1 MGPINLTGE
10 MLAGPRR
17 IPDID
22 SNGGFPMTDST
33 GDEFFAK
40 AVRQQRLIVLA
51 LLGGSMMFIVAISVA
66 HFVALKGKPVS
77 PDLPNLALVAVAV
90 AGGALASS
98 FLVPESLR
106 KQAVE
111 RQSAAAAT
119 PADDTSAL
127 LVGWQT
133 TILIRTAMFEGAA
146 VLSAIL
152 FLLTADFAALGIA
165 IAMIGMIAMGLPSEM
180 TARRWL
186 DRSLEELERK
196 RGGATDSI

>member
-1 MGPINLTGE
+1 
-10 MLAGPRR
+10 
-17 IPDID
+17 
-22 SNGGFPMTDST
+22 MTVST

-51 LLGGSMMFIVAISVA
+51 LLGGSTMFIVAISVA
-66 HFVALKGKPVS
+66 HFLALKGKPVA
-77 PDLPNLALVAVAV
+77 PDLPNLTLVAVAV

-133 TILIRTAMFEGAA
+133 ANLVRAAMFEGAA
-146 VLSAIL
+146 VLSTVL
-152 FLLTADFAALGIA
+152 FFIAGDTAALGIA
-165 IAMIGMIAMGLPSEM
+165 IAMIGMIAIGLPSEI

-186 DRSLEELERK
+186 DRSLDELERK
-196 RGGATDSI
+196 RGDSTDAK